1 MFDVPWL
8 SFVCSQIKTEP
19 AIIFFH
25 VVIKKAMVTSSRSGK
40 PSVIK
45 PSPKQRKQ
53 VKASNAMKQFKENK
67 EMKKRVQTKARFH
80 FQSSGSS
87 AYRCIWFCLGLVVRA
102 ETRVRI
108 RNVMWHLGFFMFCG
122 RARARARDHKSPQ
135 THTTAWCGCGGFCGR
150 APRAGET
157 TNAHTTKSVW
167 GGLGGLEGW
176 GGDPPHTQHA
186 HTKLIM

>member
-25 VVIKKAMVTSSRSGK
+25 VVIKKAMVSSSRSSK

-67 EMKKRVQTKARFH
+67 EMNKRVQTKARFH

-102 ETRVRI
+102 ETLVII
-108 RNVMWHLGFFMFCG
+108 RNAMWHLGFF
-122 RARARARDHKSPQ
+122 R
-135 THTTAWCGCGGFCGR
+135 FCGR

-176 GGDPPHTQHA
+176 GGRPPHTQHA
-186 HTKLIM
+186 HTKLII

>member
-53 VKASNAMKQFKENK
+53 VKASNAMKQIKEIK
-67 EMKKRVQTKARFH
+67 EMKKIVSTKARFH

-108 RNVMWHLGFFMFCG
+108 KNEMWHLGFF
-122 RARARARDHKSPQ
+122 
-135 THTTAWCGCGGFCGR
+135 
-150 APRAGET
+150 
-157 TNAHTTKSVW
+157 
-167 GGLGGLEGW
+167 
-176 GGDPPHTQHA
+176 
-186 HTKLIM
+186 